1 MTAFRP
7 CSRLCAFIMKNGV
20 LSAVLLVFAVC
31 LPFTAAA
38 VLYGLDKESQIR
50 DTEEIA
56 RKTAILLVRS
66 FEQAVEPVDA
76 LLQNFATNFDPDWTP
91 TQTYEAIRSF
101 TVPKSIVQVSVVDK
115 NGLFIASNLAA
126 PSPERIDLSDR
137 EHIRVQMNG
146 SAGGHLFISKPVLG
160 RVSKQWTIQLT
171 RPLTDAKGAF
181 AGVIVASYNIGDFID
196 FYKRLRLE
204 DNMLIALVGFDG
216 VVRARTAALTSFGDD
231 ISASPAFKAALGS
244 RTGARYDEFSL
255 VDGIRRIGYVVRS
268 ERYPVMVEVAFDESY
283 VEAQTRDFRNA
294 VWGTAVGLS
303 ICLLLLGLLAGRY
316 LTLTQRLRAQEV
328 ETLAREWEAHML
340 EAISRVPGISVLH
353 VAGSRAARIG
363 GETADGLA
371 DLVGTY
377 VQSETFQA
385 GVKGLK
391 APQVRTVYL
400 PDGEIRREVQLVA
413 APLAALPD
421 AVANSKTGG
430 KDLVVFAVDQTSK
443 RMEEDKLYQMS
454 KLASLGEVATGL
466 AHEINQP
473 LGVIRLAATNAL
485 NGLTRGMP
493 PTHMESKLHRIIQQT
508 VRMSRI
514 IDHMRIFGRKSSES
528 FEPSDP
534 VDAIDGAL
542 QVVGAQLRLDNIAV
556 IITATPGLAQVLCRQ
571 DQLEQV
577 LINLLQNARD
587 AIHERRKTAG
597 EDFHGRIEVTQRL
610 EDTATLLP
618 PTVRIDVTDNAG
630 GVPEAI
636 MDKVFQPFFT
646 TKPPGKGT
654 GLGLSVSFGI
664 VRDHGGTLS
673 LANGKEGAI
682 FTLRLPGLKV
692 RQDQTAPA
700 PSSDEAR
707 ERASS

>member
-1 MTAFRP
+1 MTADRP
-7 CSRLCAFIMKNGV
+7 CSNLCAFIMKNGA
-20 LSAVLLVFAVC
+20 LSAVLLVLAVC
-31 LPFTAAA
+31 LPFTGAAL
-38 VLYGLDKESQIR
+38 LYGLDKEAQVR

-66 FEQAVEPVDA
+66 FEQTVEPVDA

-91 TQTYEAIRSF
+91 TQIYEAIRSF

-115 NGLFIASNLAA
+115 KGLFIASNLAP

-137 EHIRVQMNG
+137 EHIKVHLNG
-146 SAGGHLFISKPVLG
+146 SGGGQLFISKPVLG

-171 RPLTDAKGAF
+171 RPLTNAGGAF
-181 AGVIVASYNIGDFID
+181 EGVIVASYNIGDFID

-231 ISASPAFKAALGS
+231 ISPSPAFKAALS
-244 RTGARYDEFSL
+244 ARGARYDEYSL

-294 VWGTAVGLS
+294 VWGTAGGLS
-303 ICLLLLGLLAGRY
+303 LSLLLLGLLAGRY
-316 LTLTQRLRAQEV
+316 LTLAQRLQAQEV
-328 ETLAREWEAHML
+328 QTIARQWEAHML

-353 VAGSRAARIG
+353 VSGTRAARIG
-363 GETADGLA
+363 GETSDGLA
-371 DLVGTY
+371 ELVGGY
-377 VQSETFQA
+377 VQSETFQST
-385 GVKGLK
+385 VKGLK
-391 APQVRTVYL
+391 APRVRTIHL
-400 PDGEIRREVQLVA
+400 PDGEMTREVQLVT

-421 AVANSKTGG
+421 DPADGRTGNG

-443 RMEEDKLYQMS
+443 RMEENKLYQMS

-485 NGLTRGMP
+485 NGLKRGLP
-493 PTHMESKLHRIIQQT
+493 PDHMESKLHRIIQQT

-556 IITATPGLAQVLCRQ
+556 IIAAAPGLTQVLCRQ

-597 EDFHGRIEVTQRL
+597 EDFHGRIEVNLRL
-610 EDTATLLP
+610 EDIATLLP
-618 PTVRIDVTDNAG
+618 PTVRIDVADNAG
-630 GVPEAI
+630 GVPEPN

-664 VRDHGGTLS
+664 ARDHGGTLS
-673 LANGKEGAI
+673 LANGKDGAI
-682 FTLRLPGLKV
+682 FTLRLPGLRV
-692 RQDQTAPA
+692 RTGEEPPA
-700 PSSDEAR
+700 PTSDGTRQPA
-707 ERASS
+707 AS